1 MGHLCDSNNL
11 AFSPDGRMVASVSG
25 RSGGERDAGLRVWD
39 IASGREVR
47 RFDYHPEGANFLA
60 YLPDGHAIVTASDY
74 DGLALVWDVSDL
86 ADNHERELPD
96 AKTLEILWSDL
107 ASDDA
112 SRGYRASWALS
123 VDGAVPF
130 LRGRLLRAG
139 SKERPADPDVS
150 RLLCAIAALERIG
163 SPSARDVLEKL
174 ARGNSAS
181 PATQDST
188 AALLRLS
195 RDKPRP
201 TAVGRTTSSK
211 R

>member
-123 VDGAVPF
+123 VDAPFRSSAVVFSVPDRKSGPPTPMSRVCF
-130 LRGRLLRAG
+130 ARSLHLRE
-139 SKERPADPDVS
+139 S
-150 RLLCAIAALERIG
+150 AALPHG
-163 SPSARDVLEKL
+163 MS
-174 ARGNSAS
+174 
-181 PATQDST
+181 
-188 AALLRLS
+188 
-195 RDKPRP
+195 
-201 TAVGRTTSSK
+201 
-211 R
+211 